1 MSKLLIKNGTLVLA
15 NKTTKGDILVE
26 NGMIT
31 QIGQLDNIKGAKVV
45 DATNLHV
52 FAGFIDMHVHLRD
65 PGQEYK
71 EDIASGA
78 RAAVRGGVTSVACMP
93 NTTPTLDIP
102 SLVSYVKAR
111 GKEVNQCK
119 VYPIGAITKGQKDVE
134 LAEMGLM
141 QKAGAVAFSDDGSHQ
156 DVIDN
161 DCLAKSL
168 CLADARNSTSVLRS
182 ALEYAKSRKA
192 LIIVHAEDKLLSD
205 RGDVNEGYASTLS
218 GLRPIPRVAEEIAI
232 SQAIQLLKYYG
243 DRIHIAHVSTR
254 GAVEL
259 IRQAKKQGLKVTAET
274 CPHYFTLTDEAVL
287 TFDTN
292 TKMNPPL
299 RTADDV
305 NAIIDG
311 MKDGTIDCIA
321 TDHAPHHIDD
331 KQTEYSKAAFG
342 IVGLETLFPISYTA
356 LVKSGKFTLQELT
369 KLLTHNSK
377 KILNLENSGTLEIGS
392 PADITIADL
401 TRQYKIDK
409 TKFASKAR
417 NTPFDGMQVHG
428 EIKYT
433 IVDGEIK

>member
-1 MSKLLIKNGTLVLA
+1 MSKLFIKNGTLVLP
-15 NKTTKGDILVE
+15 NKTTKGSILVE
-26 NGMIT
+26 NGKIT
-31 QIGQLDNIKGAKVV
+31 KMGDITDAEVKGAKVI

-52 FAGFIDMHVHLRD
+52 FAGFVDMHVHLRD

-78 RAAVRGGVTSVACMP
+78 RAAIKGGVTSIACMP
-93 NTTPTLDIP
+93 NTTPALDIP
-102 SLVSYVKAR
+102 SLISYVKSR

-119 VYPIGAITKGQKDVE
+119 IYPIGAITKGQKDVE

-141 QKAGAVAFSDDGSHQ
+141 QKAGAVAFSDDGSHP
-156 DVIDN
+156 DVID
-161 DCLAKSL
+161 
-168 CLADARNSTSVLRS
+168 STSILRS
-182 ALEYAKSRKA
+182 ALEYAKSRNA

-205 RGDVNEGYASTLS
+205 KGDVNEGYASTLS
-218 GLRPIPRVAEEIAI
+218 GLRPIPRVAEEIAVA
-232 SQAIQLLKYYG
+232 QALLLLKYYG
-243 DRIHIAHVSTR
+243 SRIHLAHISTK
-254 GAVEL
+254 GSIEL

-299 RTADDV
+299 RTKDDI
-305 NAIIDG
+305 NAIIEG
-311 MKDGTIDCIA
+311 LKDGTIDCIA

-342 IVGLETLFPISYTA
+342 IIGLETLFPLSYTT
-356 LVKSGKFTLQELT
+356 LVKAGKLSLPELS

-377 KILNLENSGTLEIGS
+377 KILNLENSGTLELGA
-392 PADITIADL
+392 PADITITDL
-401 TRQYKIDK
+401 STKYKIDK

-417 NTPFDGMQVHG
+417 NTPFDGVEVYG

-433 IVDGEIK
+433 IVDGDVK